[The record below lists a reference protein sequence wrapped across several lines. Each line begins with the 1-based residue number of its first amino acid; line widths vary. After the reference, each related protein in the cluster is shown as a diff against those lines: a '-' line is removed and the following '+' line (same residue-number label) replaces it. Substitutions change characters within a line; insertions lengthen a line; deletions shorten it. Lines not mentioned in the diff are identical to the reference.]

1 LVLTH
6 WLAVHYPPQV
16 IVTLSSEDVLR
27 GHPLSPKPFVI
38 PQNKAV
44 PSLVCEVLHPTA
56 HWSGSLDPIVPDAAL
71 DAAPLP
77 DAAAP
82 ADADAAPDEEPTA
95 TLPDEP
101 RSSDGSGKSL
111 FGFGKRRVAHSGE
124 AEAGGTWRLP
134 WSRGGSPVAGASSG
148 TPLL

>member
-1 LVLTH
+1 ML
-6 WLAVHYPPQV
+6 
-16 IVTLSSEDVLR
+16 VTLSSEDVLR

-56 HWSGSLDPIVPDAAL
+56 HWSGSLDAIVPDAAL
-71 DAAPLP
+71 DAAP
-77 DAAAP
+77 
-82 ADADAAPDEEPTA
+82 DEEPTA
-95 TLPDEP
+95 KRPDEL
-101 RSSDGSGKSL
+101 RSSGGSGKSL
-111 FGFGKRRVAHSGE
+111 FGFGKRRVTHSGE
-124 AEAGGTWRLP
+124 AEAGSTWRLP

>member
-1 LVLTH
+1 VL
-6 WLAVHYPPQV
+6 
-16 IVTLSSEDVLR
+16 VTLSSEDVLR

-56 HWSGSLDPIVPDAAL
+56 HWSGSLDAIVPDAAL
-71 DAAPLP
+71 DAAPA
-77 DAAAP
+77 DADAAP

-95 TLPDEP
+95 KRPDEL
-101 RSSDGSGKSL
+101 RSSGGSGKSL
-111 FGFGKRRVAHSGE
+111 FGFGKRRVTHSGE
-124 AEAGGTWRLP
+124 AEAGSTWRLP